1 MQPPY
6 ADELAYFCGKRF
18 EKEDVHNMEQVLLPL
33 FQCQIGIPT
42 RFDFAQRFYETA
54 GLTARER
61 SLVTF
66 LLELSYLDFNLNY
79 FLPSKVAAG
88 AVHLAIQV

>member
-1 MQPPY
+1 
-6 ADELAYFCGKRF
+6 
-18 EKEDVHNMEQVLLPL
+18 MEQVLLPL

-42 RFDFAQRFYETA
+42 RYDFAQRFYEA
-54 GLTARER
+54 GGLSPRER
-61 SLVTF
+61 SLVSF

-88 AVHLAIQV
+88 AVHLAIQVMFCLGTL